1 MPLLL
6 LGPRGTGNGGE
17 CCLLSGEKRPFLNG
31 SHPILLETSLMLYI
45 KASIVMPPLPL
56 IIVFAL
62 KSALSDRN
70 DSHSSFLLITCLP
83 SVFFHTF
90 NFNWFIYTPGEFLI
104 NSIVLYFIYFH
115 SLCF

>member
-6 LGPRGTGNGGE
+6 LGPRGTGPSGNWK
-17 CCLLSGEKRPFLNG
+17 CCLLNGEKMPFLNG

-45 KASIVMPPLPL
+45 KASIVMPPLPV

-70 DSHSSFLLITCLP
+70 DSHSSFLLITCMP

-90 NFNWFIYTPGEFLI
+90 NFNWFIYTR
-104 NSIVLYFIYFH
+104 
-115 SLCF
+115 